1 MITSTVDLF
10 CYYNIKGAD
19 EEMLFGLS
27 NMDHT
32 TTESKFNT
40 ALYSFTIYKDCFR
53 VFYDQWKDSEMI
65 QKKFLDKVVVPDI
78 ENMPSNCK
86 KFNYENINEAV
97 CYIQNITG
105 TKIYPSYI
113 PSNYKIGD
121 ILPEIRTAI
130 LGKFKTYNETLGY
143 EYE

>member
-32 TTESKFNT
+32 ITKSKFNT

-53 VFYDQWKDSEMI
+53 IFYDQWKDSEMI

-78 ENMPSNCK
+78 ETMPSNCK

-105 TKIYPSYI
+105 IKVNPSYI
-113 PSNYKIGD
+113 PSNYKVGD
-121 ILPEIRTAI
+121 ILSEVKPEI
-130 LGKFKTYNETLGY
+130 LKKFKVYNEAL
-143 EYE
+143 EYEHE

>member
-10 CYYNIKGAD
+10 CYYDIKGAD

-27 NMDHT
+27 NMDHPT
-32 TTESKFNT
+32 TGSKFNT
-40 ALYSFTIYKDCFR
+40 ALHSFTVYKDCFR
-53 VFYDQWKDSEMI
+53 IFYDQWKDSEMI

-78 ENMPSNCK
+78 EIMPSSCK

-105 TKIYPSYI
+105 TKVYPSYI
-113 PSNYKIGD
+113 PSNYKRGD
-121 ILPEIRTAI
+121 ILPGLRTAI
-130 LGKFKTYNETLGY
+130 LEKFKTYNEALEY

>member
-1 MITSTVDLF
+1 MIISTIGLF

-40 ALYSFTIYKDCFR
+40 ALHSFTIYKDCFR

-78 ENMPSNCK
+78 GNMPSNCK

-97 CYIQNITG
+97 CYIQNVTG
-105 TKIYPSYI
+105 TTVNPGYI

-121 ILPEIRTAI
+121 ILSDVRPKI
-130 LGKFKTYNETLGY
+130 LKKFEVYNEALGY